1 MTTMEKLTND
11 INKAM
16 ETSCI
21 CRGEW
26 CRSLEPEVD
35 ELEYQLTSVCSF
47 EGTCSSDKV
56 VDLENKIRMTYKHIP
71 SDTLI
76 C

>member
-1 MTTMEKLTND
+1 MTTMKKLESE

-16 ETSCI
+16 ETSSM

-26 CRSLEPEVD
+26 CRSLESEVD
-35 ELEYQLTSVCSF
+35 ELDYQLSSVCSS

-71 SDTLI
+71 SGI
-76 C
+76 HI

>member
-1 MTTMEKLTND
+1 MTTMEKLENG
-11 INKAM
+11 ISKVM

-35 ELEYQLTSVCSF
+35 KLEYQLTSVCSS
-47 EGTCSSDKV
+47 EGTCSSSKV

-71 SDTLI
+71 TDINI

>member
-1 MTTMEKLTND
+1 MKTMEKLEND

-16 ETSCI
+16 ETSCM

-26 CRSLEPEVD
+26 CRSLESEVD
-35 ELEYQLTSVCSF
+35 ELDYQLSSVCSS

-71 SDTLI
+71 SGI
-76 C
+76 HI